1 MAALVETMMYVRE
14 KPWHGLG
21 VMVEEAPTSK
31 DAIKLG
37 GIDWLVEQKPVFD
50 QNGKQILG
58 YYVNTR
64 DSDGAHLGVVGSR
77 YSIVQ
82 NWEAFEF
89 TDALTGEGLKYE
101 TVISLKGGRCV
112 VLLGRMPTVEIA
124 GDKLEPYV
132 CFMNTHD
139 GSGAVKV
146 CMTPV
151 RVVCNNTLNFA
162 LSTAKRKWSCVHKGN
177 IQGKLSEARQTL
189 GLMDLYLKNLAETAD
204 MLACAPFYEA
214 EVMAALKKMLPVT
227 EKTTERQ
234 KKTIQETKEG
244 IIECTF
250 APDLVEFLDTKWGF
264 LNAVAD
270 YVAHSDPMRKTESWQ
285 ENRFAAIVAGHPLL
299 DKAFEAVGVAA

>member
-21 VMVEEAPTSK
+21 TRVEEALTSGE
-31 DAIKLG
+31 AIEKAGL
-37 GIDWLVEQKPVFD
+37 DWNVIPCPVFD
-50 QNGKQILG
+50 DRHIQIQG
-58 YYVNTR
+58 YTANTR
-64 DSDGAHLGVVGSR
+64 DKDNAVLGIVGSR

-82 NWEAFEF
+82 NKEAFDF
-89 TDALTGEGLKYE
+89 TDALIGEGMKYE
-101 TVISLKGGRCV
+101 TAGSLRGGRQV
-112 VLLGRMPTVEIA
+112 WLLGKMPQTEIL
-124 GDKLEPYV
+124 GDKLDPYV
-132 CFMNTHD
+132 CFTNTHD
-139 GSGAVKV
+139 GSGAVRV

-204 MLACAPFYEA
+204 YLACAPFYEA
-214 EVMAALKKMLPVT
+214 DVMMALKRMLPIT

-234 KKTIQETKEG
+234 KKTIEETKEG

-250 APDLVEFLDTKWGF
+250 APDLFEFLDTKWGF

-299 DKAFEAVGVAA
+299 DKAFEVVGVAA

>member
-21 VMVEEAPTSK
+21 TRVEEALTSGE
-31 DAIKLG
+31 AIEKAGL
-37 GIDWLVEQKPVFD
+37 DWNVIPCPVFD
-50 QNGKQILG
+50 DRHIQIMG
-58 YYVNTR
+58 YTANTR
-64 DSDGAHLGVVGSR
+64 DKDNAVLGIVGSR

-82 NWEAFEF
+82 NKEAFDF
-89 TDALTGEGLKYE
+89 TDALIGEGMKYE
-101 TVISLKGGRCV
+101 TAGSLKGGRQV
-112 VLLGRMPTVEIA
+112 WLLGKMPQTEIL
-124 GDKLEPYV
+124 GDKLDPYV
-132 CFMNTHD
+132 CFTNTHD
-139 GSGAVKV
+139 GSGAVRV

-270 YVAHSDPMRKTESWQ
+270 YVAHSDPMRETKNWQ

>member
-1 MAALVETMMYVRE
+1 MAALVESMMYVRE

-21 VMVEEAPTSK
+21 TCVEEALTSSE
-31 DAIKLG
+31 AIEKAGL
-37 GIDWLVEQKPVFD
+37 DWNVIPCPVFD
-50 QNGKQILG
+50 DRHIQIMG
-58 YYVNTR
+58 YTANTR
-64 DSDGAHLGVVGSR
+64 DKDNAVLGIVGSR

-82 NWEAFEF
+82 NKEAFDF
-89 TDALTGEGLKYE
+89 TDALIGEGMKYE
-101 TVISLKGGRCV
+101 TAGSLKGGRQV
-112 VLLGRMPTVEIA
+112 WLLGKMPQTEIL
-124 GDKLEPYV
+124 GDKLDPYV
-132 CFMNTHD
+132 CFTNTHD
-139 GSGAVKV
+139 GSGAVRV

-270 YVAHSDPMRKTESWQ
+270 YVAHSDPMRETKNWQ

-299 DKAFEAVGVAA
+299 DKAFEVVGVAA

>member
-21 VMVEEAPTSK
+21 TRVEEALTSGE
-31 DAIKLG
+31 AIEKAGL
-37 GIDWLVEQKPVFD
+37 DWNVIPCPVFD
-50 QNGKQILG
+50 DRHIQIMG
-58 YYVNTR
+58 YTANTR
-64 DSDGAHLGVVGSR
+64 DKDNAVLGIVGSR

-82 NWEAFEF
+82 NKEAFDF
-89 TDALTGEGLKYE
+89 TDALIGEGMKYE
-101 TVISLKGGRCV
+101 TAGSLKGGRQV
-112 VLLGRMPTVEIA
+112 WLLGKMPQTEIL
-124 GDKLEPYV
+124 GDKLDPYV
-132 CFMNTHD
+132 CFTNTHD
-139 GSGAVKV
+139 GSGAVRV

-270 YVAHSDPMRKTESWQ
+270 YVAHSDPMRETKNWQ

-299 DKAFEAVGVAA
+299 DKAFEAVGMAA

>member
-21 VMVEEAPTSK
+21 TCVEEALTSGE
-31 DAIKLG
+31 AIEKAGL
-37 GIDWLVEQKPVFD
+37 DWNVIPCPVFD
-50 QNGKQILG
+50 DRHIQIMG
-58 YYVNTR
+58 YTANTR
-64 DSDGAHLGVVGSR
+64 DKDNAVLGIVGSR

-82 NWEAFEF
+82 NKEAFDF
-89 TDALTGEGLKYE
+89 TDALIGEGMKYE
-101 TVISLKGGRCV
+101 TAGSLKGGRQV
-112 VLLGRMPTVEIA
+112 WLLGKMPQTEIL
-124 GDKLEPYV
+124 GDKLDPYV
-132 CFMNTHD
+132 CFTNTHD
-139 GSGAVKV
+139 GSGAVRV

-270 YVAHSDPMRKTESWQ
+270 YVAHSDPMRETKNWQ

>member
-1 MAALVETMMYVRE
+1 MAALVESMMYVRE

-21 VMVEEAPTSK
+21 TCVEEALTSSE
-31 DAIKLG
+31 AIEKAGL
-37 GIDWLVEQKPVFD
+37 DWNVIPCPVFD
-50 QNGKQILG
+50 DRHIQIMG
-58 YYVNTR
+58 YTANTR
-64 DSDGAHLGVVGSR
+64 DKDNAVLGIVGSR

-82 NWEAFEF
+82 NKEAFDF
-89 TDALTGEGLKYE
+89 TDALIGEGMKYE
-101 TVISLKGGRCV
+101 TAGSLKGGRQV
-112 VLLGRMPTVEIA
+112 WLLGKMPQTEIL
-124 GDKLEPYV
+124 GDKLDPYV
-132 CFMNTHD
+132 CFTNTHD
-139 GSGAVKV
+139 GSGAVRV

-189 GLMDLYLKNLAETAD
+189 GLMDLYLKHLAETAD

-270 YVAHSDPMRKTESWQ
+270 YVAHSDPMRETKNWQ

-299 DKAFEAVGVAA
+299 DKAFEVVGVAA

>member
-1 MAALVETMMYVRE
+1 
-14 KPWHGLG
+14 
-21 VMVEEAPTSK
+21 
-31 DAIKLG
+31 
-37 GIDWLVEQKPVFD
+37 
-50 QNGKQILG
+50 
-58 YYVNTR
+58 
-64 DSDGAHLGVVGSR
+64 
-77 YSIVQ
+77 
-82 NWEAFEF
+82 
-89 TDALTGEGLKYE
+89 
-101 TVISLKGGRCV
+101 
-112 VLLGRMPTVEIA
+112 
-124 GDKLEPYV
+124 
-132 CFMNTHD
+132 
-139 GSGAVKV
+139 
-146 CMTPV
+146 MTPV

-270 YVAHSDPMRKTESWQ
+270 YVAHSDPMRETKNWQ

>member
-1 MAALVETMMYVRE
+1 MAALVESMMYVRE

-21 VMVEEAPTSK
+21 TRVEEALTSGE
-31 DAIKLG
+31 AIEKAGL
-37 GIDWLVEQKPVFD
+37 DWNVIPCPVFD
-50 QNGKQILG
+50 DRHIQIMG
-58 YYVNTR
+58 YTANTR
-64 DSDGAHLGVVGSR
+64 DKDNAVLGIVGSR

-82 NWEAFEF
+82 NKEAFDF
-89 TDALTGEGLKYE
+89 TDALIGEGMKYE
-101 TVISLKGGRCV
+101 TAGSLKGGRQV
-112 VLLGRMPTVEIA
+112 WLLGKMPQTEIL
-124 GDKLEPYV
+124 GDKLDPYV
-132 CFMNTHD
+132 CFTNTHD
-139 GSGAVKV
+139 GSGAVRV

-270 YVAHSDPMRKTESWQ
+270 YVAHSDPMRETKNWQ

>member
-21 VMVEEAPTSK
+21 TRVEEALTSAE
-31 DAIKLG
+31 AIEKAGL
-37 GIDWLVEQKPVFD
+37 DWNVIPCPVFD
-50 QNGKQILG
+50 DRHIQIQG
-58 YYVNTR
+58 YTANTR
-64 DSDGAHLGVVGSR
+64 DKDNAVLGIVGSR

-82 NWEAFEF
+82 NKEAFDF
-89 TDALTGEGLKYE
+89 TDALIGEGMKYE
-101 TVISLKGGRCV
+101 TAGSLKGGRQV
-112 VLLGRMPTVEIA
+112 WLLGKMPETEIL

-132 CFMNTHD
+132 CFTNTHD
-139 GSGAVKV
+139 GSGAVRV

-204 MLACAPFYEA
+204 YLACAPFYEP
-214 EVMAALKKMLPVT
+214 EVMAALKKMLPIT
-227 EKTTERQ
+227 DKTTERQ

-244 IIECTF
+244 IIQCSF
-250 APDLVEFLDTKWGF
+250 APDLVPFLDTKWGF

-270 YVAHSDPMRKTESWQ
+270 YVAHSDPIRETKNWQ
-285 ENRFAAIVAGHPLL
+285 ENRFATIVAGHPLL
-299 DKAFEAVGVAA
+299 DKAFEVMGVAA